1 MFEVFSK
8 LATLMVNWL
17 GLEAGSDLAAAVH
30 FFIDDTLKIFAL
42 LYLIVFTISLFR
54 KQLSPEKVRAYI
66 QGKPRWLA
74 YGLAVILGVVT
85 PFCTCSSVPL
95 FIGFVEAGI
104 PFGVTMAFLISSPL
118 VSEIAAVLLV
128 GTAGLDIA
136 GVYVMTGSLIAIL
149 GGYLADKFK
158 LETYISARSQQ
169 KLANLEEAHHH
180 GGGCCCGQQKDTWRA
195 LVVYANDYALNTV
208 KETWIYIL
216 IGVGLGAAMHGYVPQ
231 EFIANY
237 AGADNPWAVPFAA
250 IIGAPLYGSHGAV
263 VPVIDALLQR
273 GVPLGTSMV
282 VLMSVTA
289 ISLPEIMM
297 LKKVL
302 KWQMLAIFVSFLL
315 VAFMVVGYLL
325 NFIYG

>member
-1 MFEVFSK
+1 MFSLFSK
-8 LATLMVNWL
+8 FAEWSVAKM
-17 GLEAGSDLAAAVH
+17 GLETGSDLANAVI

-42 LYLIVFTISLFR
+42 LYLIIFVISLFR
-54 KQLSPEKVRAYI
+54 KQLSPEKIRAYI

-74 YGLAVILGVVT
+74 YSLAVILGIVT

-95 FIGFVEAGI
+95 FIGFVEVGI

-128 GTAGLDIA
+128 GTSGLEIA
-136 GVYVMTGSLIAIL
+136 AVYVLTGSIIAMF
-149 GGYLADKFK
+149 GGYLADKFN
-158 LETYISARSQQ
+158 LGIYISEHSQQ
-169 KLANLEEAHHH
+169 KVARLEEDSH
-180 GGGCCCGQQKDTWRA
+180 GHCCCCQKKEGWRS
-195 LVVYANDYALNTV
+195 LVSYAHDYAWDTV

-216 IGVGLGAAMHGYVPQ
+216 VGVGLGAAMHGYVPQ
-231 EFIANY
+231 EFIATY

-250 IIGAPLYGSHGAV
+250 IIGAPLYGSHGGV
-263 VPVIDALLQR
+263 VPIIDALLQK
-273 GVPLGTSMV
+273 GVPLGTAMV

-302 KWQMLAIFVSFLL
+302 KWQMLAIFIAFLL
-315 VAFMVVGYLL
+315 VSFMIVGYLL
-325 NFIYG
+325 NFIYA